1 MVLTKLISNIT
12 SNIPRSEI
20 LNLYMGT
27 VHEITIHSISEWLK
41 SKADKQFIVIEREFV
56 MEAVQ
61 YIEIN
66 KYNDTFLNQNIR
78 EKWDLDLI
86 KEFVVGC

>member
-1 MVLTKLISNIT
+1 MIKNYSLT
-12 SNIPRSEI
+12 IPRSEL

-41 SKADKQFIVIEREFV
+41 SKTDKQFMVIERKFV
-56 MEAVQ
+56 MEAIQ

-66 KYNDTFLNQNIR
+66 KYNDIFLNQNIR
-78 EKWDLDLI
+78 EKWNLDFI

>member
-1 MVLTKLISNIT
+1 MKNYSLTIQ
-12 SNIPRSEI
+12 RSEI

-41 SKADKQFIVIEREFV
+41 SKTDKQFIVIEREFV

-66 KYNDTFLNQNIR
+66 KYNDSFLNQNIR
-78 EKWDLDLI
+78 EKWNLDLI

>member
-1 MVLTKLISNIT
+1 MKNYF
-12 SNIPRSEI
+12 IPRSEI

-27 VHEITIHSISEWLK
+27 VHEITIHSISEWIK
-41 SKADKQFIVIEREFV
+41 SKTDKQFIVIEREFV

-86 KEFVVGC
+86 KEFLVGC

>member
-1 MVLTKLISNIT
+1 MIKSYSLT
-12 SNIPRSEI
+12 IPRSEI
-20 LNLYMGT
+20 LNLYMST

-41 SKADKQFIVIEREFV
+41 SKTDKKFIVIEREFV
-56 MEAVQ
+56 MEVVQ

-78 EKWDLDLI
+78 EKWNLDLI
-86 KEFVVGC
+86 KEFVVGR

>member
-1 MVLTKLISNIT
+1 MIKSYSLT
-12 SNIPRSEI
+12 IPRSEI

-27 VHEITIHSISEWLK
+27 IHEISIHSISEWLK
-41 SKADKQFIVIEREFV
+41 SKTDKQFIVIEREFV

-61 YIEIN
+61 YIETN

-78 EKWDLDLI
+78 EKWDLDFI
-86 KEFVVGC
+86 KEFVAGC

>member
-1 MVLTKLISNIT
+1 MKNYSLT
-12 SNIPRSEI
+12 IPRSEI

-41 SKADKQFIVIEREFV
+41 SKTDKQFIVIEREFV
-56 MEAVQ
+56 MDAVQ

>member
-1 MVLTKLISNIT
+1 MIKSYSLT
-12 SNIPRSEI
+12 IPRSEI

-27 VHEITIHSISEWLK
+27 LHEITIHSISEWLK
-41 SKADKQFIVIEREFV
+41 SKTDKQFMVIERKFV
-56 MEAVQ
+56 MEAIQ

-66 KYNDTFLNQNIR
+66 KYNDIFLNQNIR
-78 EKWDLDLI
+78 EKWNLDFI

>member
-1 MVLTKLISNIT
+1 MIKNYSLT
-12 SNIPRSEI
+12 IPRSEL
-20 LNLYMGT
+20 LNLYIGT

-41 SKADKQFIVIEREFV
+41 SKTDKQFMVIERKFV
-56 MEAVQ
+56 MEVIQ

-78 EKWDLDLI
+78 EKWNLDFI

>member
-1 MVLTKLISNIT
+1 MKNYSLT
-12 SNIPRSEI
+12 IPRSEL

-27 VHEITIHSISEWLK
+27 LHEITIHSISEWLK
-41 SKADKQFIVIEREFV
+41 SKTDKQFIVIERQFV
-56 MEAVQ
+56 MDTIQ

-66 KYNDTFLNQNIR
+66 KYNDTFLNQDIR
-78 EKWDLDLI
+78 EKWNLDLI

>member
-1 MVLTKLISNIT
+1 MIKSYSLT
-12 SNIPRSEI
+12 IPRSEI
-20 LNLYMGT
+20 LNLYSGT
-27 VHEITIHSISEWLK
+27 INEITIHSISEWLK
-41 SKADKQFIVIEREFV
+41 SKTDKQFIVIEREFV

-78 EKWDLDLI
+78 QKWNLDFI
-86 KEFVVGC
+86 KEFMVGR

>member
-1 MVLTKLISNIT
+1 MIKSYSLT
-12 SNIPRSEI
+12 IPRSEI

-27 VHEITIHSISEWLK
+27 VYEITIHSISEWLK
-41 SKADKQFIVIEREFV
+41 SKTDKQFIVIEREFV

-78 EKWDLDLI
+78 EKWDLDFI
-86 KEFVVGC
+86 KEFVVRC

>member
-1 MVLTKLISNIT
+1 MIKNYSLT
-12 SNIPRSEI
+12 IPRSEL

-41 SKADKQFIVIEREFV
+41 SKTDKQFMVIEREFV
-56 MEAVQ
+56 MEAIQ

-78 EKWDLDLI
+78 KKWDLDLI

>member
-1 MVLTKLISNIT
+1 MIKSYSIT
-12 SNIPRSEI
+12 IPRSEI

-41 SKADKQFIVIEREFV
+41 SKTYKQFIVIEREFV
-56 MEAVQ
+56 MDAIQ

-66 KYNDTFLNQNIR
+66 KFSDGFLGRDIR
-78 EKWDLDLI
+78 EKWDLKTI
-86 KEFVVGC
+86 KSYL

>member
-1 MVLTKLISNIT
+1 MIKSYSLT
-12 SNIPRSEI
+12 IPRSEI
-20 LNLYMGT
+20 LNLYSGT
-27 VHEITIHSISEWLK
+27 INEITIHSISEWIK
-41 SKADKQFIVIEREFV
+41 SKTEKQFIVIERQFF
-56 MEAVQ
+56 MDAIQ

>member
-1 MVLTKLISNIT
+1 MIKSYSLT
-12 SNIPRSEI
+12 IPRSEL
-20 LNLYMGT
+20 LNLYSGT
-27 VHEITIHSISEWLK
+27 IKEITIHSISEWLK
-41 SKADKQFIVIEREFV
+41 SKTDKQFIVIEREFV

-66 KYNDTFLNQNIR
+66 KYSDGFLGRDIK
-78 EKWDLDLI
+78 EKWNLDFI

>member
-1 MVLTKLISNIT
+1 MIKSYSLTIL
-12 SNIPRSEI
+12 RSEI

-27 VHEITIHSISEWLK
+27 VHEINIHSISEWLK
-41 SKADKQFIVIEREFV
+41 SKTYKQFIVIERQFV

-78 EKWDLDLI
+78 EKWNLDFI
-86 KEFVVGC
+86 KEFMVGC

>member
-1 MVLTKLISNIT
+1 MKNYSLT
-12 SNIPRSEI
+12 IPRSEI

-41 SKADKQFIVIEREFV
+41 SKTDKQFIVIERQFV
-56 MEAVQ
+56 MDTIQ

-66 KYNDTFLNQNIR
+66 KYNDTFLNQDIR
-78 EKWDLDLI
+78 EKWNLDLI

>member
-1 MVLTKLISNIT
+1 MIKNYSLT
-12 SNIPRSEI
+12 IPRSEL

-27 VHEITIHSISEWLK
+27 LHEITIHSISEWLK
-41 SKADKQFIVIEREFV
+41 SKTDKQFIVIERQFV
-56 MEAVQ
+56 MDTIQ

-66 KYNDTFLNQNIR
+66 KYNDTFLNQDIR
-78 EKWDLDLI
+78 EKWNLDLI

>member
-1 MVLTKLISNIT
+1 MIKSYSLT
-12 SNIPRSEI
+12 IPRSEI

-27 VHEITIHSISEWLK
+27 VRDITTHSISEWLK
-41 SKADKQFIVIEREFV
+41 CKTDKQFIVIERQFV
-56 MEAVQ
+56 MDTIQ

-66 KYNDTFLNQNIR
+66 KYNDTFLNQDIR
-78 EKWDLDLI
+78 EKWNLDFI

>member
-1 MVLTKLISNIT
+1 MKNYSLTIQ
-12 SNIPRSEI
+12 RSEL
-20 LNLYMGT
+20 LNLYSGT
-27 VHEITIHSISEWLK
+27 INEITIHSISEWIK
-41 SKADKQFIVIEREFV
+41 SKTDKQFIVIEREFV

-66 KYNDTFLNQNIR
+66 KYNETFLNQSIR
-78 EKWDLDLI
+78 EKWDLDFI

>member
-1 MVLTKLISNIT
+1 MIKNYSLT
-12 SNIPRSEI
+12 IPRSEL
-20 LNLYMGT
+20 LNLYSGT
-27 VHEITIHSISEWLK
+27 INEITIHSISEWLK
-41 SKADKQFIVIEREFV
+41 SKTNKQFIVIEREFV

>member
-1 MVLTKLISNIT
+1 MIKSYSLT
-12 SNIPRSEI
+12 IPRSEL

-41 SKADKQFIVIEREFV
+41 SKTDKQFMVIERKFV
-56 MEAVQ
+56 MEAIQ

-66 KYNDTFLNQNIR
+66 KYNDIFLNQNIR
-78 EKWDLDLI
+78 EKWNLDFI

>member
-1 MVLTKLISNIT
+1 MIKSYSLT
-12 SNIPRSEI
+12 IPRSEI

-41 SKADKQFIVIEREFV
+41 SKTDKQFIVIERQFV
-56 MEAVQ
+56 MENIQ

-66 KYNDTFLNQNIR
+66 KYSDGFLGRDIR
-78 EKWDLDLI
+78 EKWDLDSI

>member
-1 MVLTKLISNIT
+1 MIKSYSLT
-12 SNIPRSEI
+12 IPRSEL

-27 VHEITIHSISEWLK
+27 VHEITIYSISEWIK
-41 SKADKQFIVIEREFV
+41 SKTDKQFMVIERQFF
-56 MEAVQ
+56 MDALQ

-78 EKWDLDLI
+78 EKWDLDFI
-86 KEFVVGC
+86 KEFVVRC

>member
-1 MVLTKLISNIT
+1 MIKNYSLT
-12 SNIPRSEI
+12 IPRSEL

-27 VHEITIHSISEWLK
+27 VHEITKHSISEWIK
-41 SKADKQFIVIEREFV
+41 SKTDKQFIVIEREFV

-66 KYNDTFLNQNIR
+66 KYNDTFLNQDIR
-78 EKWDLDLI
+78 EKWNLDFI

>member
-1 MVLTKLISNIT
+1 MKNYSLT
-12 SNIPRSEI
+12 IPRSEI

-41 SKADKQFIVIEREFV
+41 SKTDKQFMVIEREFV
-56 MEAVQ
+56 MEAIQ
-61 YIEIN
+61 YIKIN

-78 EKWDLDLI
+78 EKWNLDFI

>member
-1 MVLTKLISNIT
+1 MIKNYSLT
-12 SNIPRSEI
+12 IPRSEL

-41 SKADKQFIVIEREFV
+41 SKTDKQFMVIEREFV

-78 EKWDLDLI
+78 EKCDLDFI
-86 KEFVVGC
+86 KEFVVGF

>member
-1 MVLTKLISNIT
+1 MKNYSLTIQ
-12 SNIPRSEI
+12 RSEI
-20 LNLYMGT
+20 LNLYSGT
-27 VHEITIHSISEWLK
+27 TGEISIHSLSEWVK
-41 SKADKQFIVIEREFV
+41 SKTAKQFIVIERKFI
-56 MEAVQ
+56 MDAIQ

-66 KYNDTFLNQNIR
+66 KYSDGFLGRDIR

>member
-1 MVLTKLISNIT
+1 MIKSYSLT
-12 SNIPRSEI
+12 IPRSEI

-27 VHEITIHSISEWLK
+27 VHEITTHSISEWLK
-41 SKADKQFIVIEREFV
+41 SKTDKQFIVIERQFV
-56 MEAVQ
+56 MDTVQ

-66 KYNDTFLNQNIR
+66 KYNDTFLNQDIR
-78 EKWDLDLI
+78 EKWNLDLI